1 MIASLAAY
9 AATMVSWNRN
19 NKLIESCIVL
29 DKVELIFIALY
40 IRKEIKKKNKK
51 LWRNRRADRK
61 ENKCH
66 SFVVFLVLPPYKH
79 GWKAIKRQEKKK
91 KQC

>member
-40 IRKEIKKKNKK
+40 IRKEIKKKTKSCDGIGA
-51 LWRNRRADRK
+51 RIERRT
-61 ENKCH
+61 NVTVLL
-66 SFVVFLVLPPYKH
+66 SFLFYPH
-79 GWKAIKRQEKKK
+79 INTDEK
-91 KQC
+91 Q